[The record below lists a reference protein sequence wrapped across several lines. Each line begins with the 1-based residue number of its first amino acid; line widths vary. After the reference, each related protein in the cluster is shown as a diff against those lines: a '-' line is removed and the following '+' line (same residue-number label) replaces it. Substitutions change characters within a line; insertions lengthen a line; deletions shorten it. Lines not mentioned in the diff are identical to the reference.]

1 MLVPH
6 LSIWL
11 CWPPEAD
18 IVHPGDADYISKL
31 HPLTA
36 LCKFEILKM
45 KAGSVLGPAP
55 FNLVIVDNIQKNSN
69 KMQPSSP
76 LTLWQHNCKCTV
88 PNLKGDPKLGL
99 FKKSKR
105 DYILKS

>member
-1 MLVPH
+1 
-6 LSIWL
+6 
-11 CWPPEAD
+11 
-18 IVHPGDADYISKL
+18 
-31 HPLTA
+31 
-36 LCKFEILKM
+36 M

-88 PNLKGDPKLGL
+88 PNLKGDQKGDPKLGL

-105 DYILKS
+105 DNILKF